1 MSNKIF
7 INVFSN
13 IFKYYFNI
21 LLSLYLKQYL
31 DLLQKYTVNTNSVS
45 TTLHIFIECI
55 KALVIVQVA
64 GLCTKYL

>member
-21 LLSLYLKQYL
+21 LLSLYFKQYL
-31 DLLQKYTVNTNSVS
+31 DLLQNYTVNTNSVS
-45 TTLHIFIECI
+45 TTHHIFIECI
-55 KALVIVQVA
+55 TASLFVLVA
-64 GLCTKYL
+64 ELFTN